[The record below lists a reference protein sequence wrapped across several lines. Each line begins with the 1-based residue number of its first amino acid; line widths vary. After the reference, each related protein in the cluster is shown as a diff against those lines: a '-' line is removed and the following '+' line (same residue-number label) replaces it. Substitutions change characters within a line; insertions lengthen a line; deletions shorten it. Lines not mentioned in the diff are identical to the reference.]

1 MVIMVVE
8 KAFADRCE
16 ISIFHANQ
24 RAVSYLKDKY
34 SFCLYLRASKHIIKV

>member
-1 MVIMVVE
+1 MVVTVVE

-24 RAVSYLKDKY
+24 SIVSYLKNKY
-34 SFCLYLRASKHIIKV
+34 SFCFYLRASKHIVKV